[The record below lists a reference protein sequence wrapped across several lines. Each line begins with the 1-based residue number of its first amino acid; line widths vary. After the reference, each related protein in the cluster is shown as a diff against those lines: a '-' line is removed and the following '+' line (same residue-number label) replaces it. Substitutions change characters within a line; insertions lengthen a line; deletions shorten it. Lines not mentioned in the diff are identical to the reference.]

1 VPIIKPGKNTKI
13 KHKNSTNKQR
23 VNKQTKNKY
32 GWKKQYKRGTGAK
45 TLKKNTDLS
54 QIGAELNLKM

>member
-1 VPIIKPGKNTKI
+1 VPIKKPGKKKYKTQQ
-13 KHKNSTNKQR
+13 HKYAKT

-45 TLKKNTDLS
+45 TLNSKKRRSFTDWRRT
-54 QIGAELNLKM
+54 